1 MDGCDGWMGGRGKAE
16 PHDLTSLDPGLFLVG
31 GCETEVARPLN
42 RA

>member
-1 MDGCDGWMGGRGKAE
+1 MMMDGWKGEKAE